1 MPYGTSTPFG
11 APESCNQDATGGITG
26 TNGALVQTWGMSDI
40 DRGELA
46 GRLEEPAGLTAEPAE
61 LGGEPAGRILVVED
75 DPEAALYAIHVLG
88 KRGRFD
94 VTHTADPAAAL
105 RMAAAER
112 WDLVMTDLDMPG
124 MSGLEL
130 VDALRRVDPSLP
142 VAVVTAHIC
151 ADETVIALKRRAD
164 EFLTKPVGVDQ
175 LIATARAL
183 IDKGRA
189 ARAR

>member
-1 MPYGTSTPFG
+1 
-11 APESCNQDATGGITG
+11 
-26 TNGALVQTWGMSDI
+26 MSDLNQ
-40 DRGELA
+40 GELA
-46 GRLEEPAGLTAEPAE
+46 GRLGEPELIAEPTELVGEPAGRLGAE
-61 LGGEPAGRILVVED
+61 LVGEPAGRILVVED

-88 KRGRFD
+88 RRGRFD

-151 ADETVIALKRRAD
+151 ADETIIALKRRAD

-175 LIATARAL
+175 LIATASAL
-183 IDKGRA
+183 ISKGRA

>member
-1 MPYGTSTPFG
+1 MNDVN
-11 APESCNQDATGGITG
+11 E
-26 TNGALVQTWGMSDI
+26 
-40 DRGELA
+40 GELT
-46 GRLEEPAGLTAEPAE
+46 GRLGEPELIAEPTELIAEPTELVAEPAELGGEPAE

-151 ADETVIALKRRAD
+151 ADETFIALKRRAD

-183 IDKGRA
+183 INKGRA